1 MSWKLER
8 SWSHQDGGDQSH
20 FIKVERTQDP
30 CRDHW
35 RCSGTD
41 AWCYWGRNHVL
52 KKKVHVTGSP
62 PFTLDF
68 LAWNSFFF
76 SPGFRK
82 SFFHF
87 LSPGKT
93 HKRLYICIY
102 IIKLMQL
109 VIVNHQTFHSSSI
122 VLFWFA
128 IRTALKFDSSPPPEK
143 SQLEDDPFLL
153 GPDNHGGERWKK
165 IQGVLGKPLVT
176 QGVKNI
182 PENSC
187 TKLYGQEIQ
196 PNHSETAPVSFQ
208 RWER

>member
-1 MSWKLER
+1 ME
-8 SWSHQDGGDQSH
+8 
-20 FIKVERTQDP
+20 
-30 CRDHW
+30 
-35 RCSGTD
+35 
-41 AWCYWGRNHVL
+41 
-52 KKKVHVTGSP
+52 
-62 PFTLDF
+62 
-68 LAWNSFFF
+68 
-76 SPGFRK
+76 
-82 SFFHF
+82 
-87 LSPGKT
+87 
-93 HKRLYICIY
+93 
-102 IIKLMQL
+102 L
-109 VIVNHQTFHSSSI
+109 VIVNHQTYHSSSI

-153 GPDNHGGERWKK
+153 GPDNHGGERGKK